1 MYKFEGNHY
10 IASYS
15 NCDHCSLI
23 DIENL
28 KKCIYE
34 AVIKSGVHIL
44 NEVSHPFC
52 NKGFTMCLLLSESH
66 CSIHTYPE
74 YNSIFIDLFTCGNN
88 TDFEIFEKVMK
99 DYLLSSNIQS
109 KIIKRN

>member
-1 MYKFEGNHY
+1 MYKFEGKHY

-15 NCDHCSLI
+15 NCDYYSLI

-28 KKCIYE
+28 KKCVCE
-34 AVIKSGVHIL
+34 AVIQSGVQIL
-44 NEVSHPFC
+44 NEVSHTFE

-88 TDFEIFEKVMK
+88 TDFEIFEKIMK
-99 DYLLSSNIQS
+99 DYLLCESYNAML
-109 KIIKRN
+109 